1 MGRQRTLFTAYIA
14 KLESIGKAPGQ
25 RTVDIM
31 ALVSAVVQ
39 GLKDELTVIGLV
51 MELDADQI
59 SIKREYSEEI
69 ANLRA

>member
-1 MGRQRTLFTAYIA
+1 
-14 KLESIGKAPGQ
+14 
-25 RTVDIM
+25 M